1 MNIQALITV
10 SCGSNRIM
18 LPFVSTLGLQCMSAT
33 FCVLRMDNKFGI
45 VRQWVWKL
53 QNYLLKKYG
62 AKGSSVIH
70 PLTLHSACNIFF
82 IILIPGLLW
91 IAQHVNTVRLSE
103 LSMHGEFHRITSHAT
118 CMRERSVCSCSC
130 PSDTDDITPRPIQN
144 MNGWFIHLIWCVE
157 CGRVIILNFSRP
169 LHIQPTES
177 ILSHIIHNITCMFY
191 SVIIFS
197 SVLRRSENYISD
209 TINMVIKRSPRH

>member
-1 MNIQALITV
+1 
-10 SCGSNRIM
+10 M

-157 CGRVIILNFSRP
+157 CGRVIILNFRALFTFNQLNQFYHILYTILRVCFILLLFSP
-169 LHIQPTES
+169 LFYVAAK
-177 ILSHIIHNITCMFY
+177 ITFLTQLTW
-191 SVIIFS
+191 S
-197 SVLRRSENYISD
+197 SNGLPGINWARRI
-209 TINMVIKRSPRH
+209 